1 MISSALKQSAD
12 LGRVG
17 ISQFFTGPA
26 LKHAVLVVRSLEG
39 EIDLG
44 RGSKPTP
51 KTRQFALLRRVEHPT
66 RRKQAIQRIH
76 IQPLPSNPLSCH
88 KNVTRRFPSPSH
100 KLLPVNPLPP
110 SEEEIEVALRT
121 LTLVTGQD
129 RSALLRNMILRELQF
144 ALPPNE

>member
-1 MISSALKQSAD
+1 M
-12 LGRVG
+12 GVG
-17 ISQFFTGPA
+17 IISPPPFFFGGA
-26 LKHAVLVVRSLEG
+26 LSPP
-39 EIDLG
+39 
-44 RGSKPTP
+44 S
-51 KTRQFALLRRVEHPT
+51 
-66 RRKQAIQRIH
+66 
-76 IQPLPSNPLSCH
+76 PLPPLPANLLSCH

-100 KLLPVNPLPP
+100 KLTLVNPLPP